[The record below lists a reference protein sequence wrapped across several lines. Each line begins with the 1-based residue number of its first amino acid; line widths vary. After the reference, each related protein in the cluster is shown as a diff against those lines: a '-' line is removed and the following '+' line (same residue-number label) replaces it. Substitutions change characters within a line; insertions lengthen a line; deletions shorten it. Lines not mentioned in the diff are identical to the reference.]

1 MTERTITG
9 VEVNDRRVF
18 KGGMELH
25 AVYGH
30 YNFAHNDETVS
41 ATLVVQVVALPDQ
54 ARVQDLYVITEGF
67 GGTGGYVVGDSS
79 LSNRYMTLASLSVAA
94 GGKMVNYMN
103 VQAGRGYKVSL
114 TPSSVPQ
121 FYPINVT
128 INGAPSATRS
138 GCIAMCVWYTI
149 DNAAT

>member
-1 MTERTITG
+1 MTERTITS
-9 VEVNDRRVF
+9 VEVNARAIF
-18 KGGMELH
+18 QAGAELH
-25 AVYGH
+25 VAYGH

-41 ATLVVQVVALPDQ
+41 ATLVVQVVGLPNQ
-54 ARVQDLYVITEGF
+54 SVVQDLYVITEGF

-79 LSNRYMTLASLSVAA
+79 LSNRFITGVSLSVAA
-94 GGKMVNYMN
+94 GGKMVRYMN
-103 VQAGRGYKVSL
+103 QQAGRGYKVSL
-114 TPSSVPQ
+114 TASAIND

-149 DNAAT
+149 DNPV